1 MKKNLSKFSIV
12 SLLVLSLA
20 IFITG
25 CESSKSNPEDK
36 REGLNVEQENDLPGD
51 RNINENTVKDPNSD
65 NIGNDDLDRNEL
77 NDGDVIDN
85 DGDNMTN
92 RSEVISEK
100 LTEIEGIKNA
110 TVIITGNTALIGVDI
125 PADTQ
130 DDKIKELK
138 NKVESTTKNTD
149 KDIDHVAITAD
160 ADIVTRIANMGKEIA
175 NGKPISGFAKEIEE
189 TVKRI
194 TPNM

>member
-12 SLLVLSLA
+12 SILVLSLA

-25 CESSKSNPEDK
+25 CESSQGKTNNKS
-36 REGLNVEQENDLPGD
+36 EGLNVEQENDLPGD
-51 RNINENTVKDPNSD
+51 RNINENTVKEPDSD
-65 NIGNDDLDRNEL
+65 NLGNDDLDRNEL
-77 NDGDVIDN
+77 NDDMIDN
-85 DGDNMTN
+85 DADNMTN
-92 RSEVISEK
+92 RSKVISEK
-100 LTEIEGIKNA
+100 LTDIDGIKNA

-149 KDIDHVAITAD
+149 KDIDNVAITAD
-160 ADIVTRIANMGKEIA
+160 ADIVTRIKNMGKDIT
-175 NGKPISGFAKEIEE
+175 NGKPISGFGEEIEE
-189 TVKRI
+189 IIKRI

>member
-25 CESSKSNPEDK
+25 CESSKSKPDDK

-77 NDGDVIDN
+77 NDDN
-85 DGDNMTN
+85 TLDNTGDNMAN
-92 RSEVISEK
+92 RSKVISEK
-100 LTEIEGIKNA
+100 LTEIDGIKNA

-138 NKVESTTKNTD
+138 NKVESTTKNAD
-149 KDIDHVAITAD
+149 KVIDNVAITAD
-160 ADIVTRIANMGKEIA
+160 ADIVTRIKNMGKDITD
-175 NGKPISGFAKEIEE
+175 GKPISGFGEEIEE
-189 TVKRI
+189 IIKRI